1 VTKDDVL
8 RAASSPSAAK
18 LPVQRPAATQL
29 PPNVAPPPD
38 LATLPADPFPLTRMR
53 AIIAERM
60 VESVNISPHVYTVYK
75 VDMTRIARLR
85 EQRKAAFD
93 QRNGVKLTFMPFIAA
108 AAVAALRRCPIVNAS
123 LEKYWQGPR
132 HSLPPQHRSG
142 NRRRS

>member
-1 VTKDDVL
+1 
-8 RAASSPSAAK
+8 
-18 LPVQRPAATQL
+18 
-29 PPNVAPPPD
+29 
-38 LATLPADPFPLTRMR
+38 MR

-60 VESVNISPHVYTVYK
+60 LESVRVSPHVYTVYK

-123 LEKYWQGPR
+123 LENASDGLG
-132 HSLPPQHRSG
+132 HSLSPVH
-142 NRRRS
+142 